1 MNTQTAELMT
11 LTGEK
16 LKRIDIL
23 RGIVLIFTLA
33 TTNTYA
39 HEEIAGIEYSGSGF
53 MTLATGKML
62 GGTRG
67 NVGDYNC
74 PCFVSDYAQAGI
86 YDARSA
92 LQWNPD
98 SKLGLQGNVYFDNK
112 RFSITAQAVVHGAN
126 NGSAELE
133 WFYGSYKLND
143 DITLQAGR
151 KRLPMFYYSDAQ
163 DIGFSLPWTHL
174 PTWLYGWQA
183 INYNGISMM
192 YQHQFGDWQTSAN
205 LLAGSENRKDS
216 GYWKVYGNGR
226 QSVTNVNWTHIA
238 GGDLTLSKDWFETR
252 LVYIQSNT
260 QDVNINGAWN
270 YTTLTYDPPTGV
282 APVAKQ
288 QIYGLTLRAEYNNW
302 LLHNEFVHINHPG
315 LTYKDFAQIISVGYR
330 YNKWLPMATW
340 GHYRGT
346 VVTSGVLPGAPATTA
361 NSQQTLTLS
370 LRYDL
375 TTSSDLK
382 LQYDDTSD
390 HSLPGFTPLYGNS
403 RLLTLAYDNMF

>member
-1 MNTQTAELMT
+1 MDSTTITNDFNESD
-11 LTGEK
+11 
-16 LKRIDIL
+16 LKNNFFL
-23 RGIVLIFTLA
+23 AIVLMFVFA
-33 TTNTYA
+33 TTSSHA
-39 HEEIAGIEYSGSGF
+39 DEEKSSIEYSGSGF
-53 MTLATGKML
+53 LTLAAGKML
-62 GGTRG
+62 GGTGG
-67 NVGDYNC
+67 NVGGYLC
-74 PCFVSDYAQAGI
+74 PCFVSDYAQAAI
-86 YDARSA
+86 YDGRSG

-98 SKLGLQGNVYFDNK
+98 SKLGLQGSVSFDNN
-112 RFSITAQAVVHGAN
+112 RFSITAQAVSRGAG
-126 NGSAELE
+126 NGAADLE

-143 DITLQAGR
+143 KVTLQAGR

-183 INYNGISMM
+183 VNYNGISML
-192 YQHQFGDWQTSAN
+192 YQDQFAGWQATAD
-205 LLAGSENRKDS
+205 LLAGNENRKDS

-226 QSVTNVNWTHIA
+226 QSITNVNWTNIA

-260 QDVNINGAWN
+260 QDVNVNGAWN
-270 YTTLTYDPPTGV
+270 YATLAYDPPGGA

-288 QIYGLTLRAEYNNW
+288 QIYGLTLKADYQHW
-302 LLHNEFVHINHPG
+302 LLHNEFIYINHPG
-315 LTYKDFAQIISVGYR
+315 LTYKDFAQIMSAGYR
-330 YNKWLPMATW
+330 YNQWLPMVTW

-346 VVTSGVLPGAPATTA
+346 VAMSGVLPGAPASTP
-361 NSQQTLTLS
+361 NSQQTVTLS

-390 HSLPGFTPLYGNS
+390 HSDAGFAPRYGSS
-403 RLLTLAYDNMF
+403 RLLTFAYDSVF